1 VYKYYSSYPKVT
13 EVTENGLVWIII
25 IIFDLVFKFQPLL
38 DKAADEEYQRIN
50 EIQNTFTAT
59 L

>member
-1 VYKYYSSYPKVT
+1 VT